1 MESIDVSVPSVLKSR
16 VENAYGPLGYCNRSE
31 FARAAMR
38 EKLAR
43 EEGRLPPE
51 ATVTA
56 TADAVPA
63 DA

>member
-31 FARAAMR
+31 FARAAIR

-51 ATVTA
+51 AIPTT
-56 TADAVPA
+56 TPNTTPA